1 LKSGPP
7 AMRFLFLLVV
17 LIFGVRGLL
26 PGQSGTSDQMGG
38 VNESNVP
45 DELRECLRSEPQ
57 LQINGRMNPFYLS
70 GDFDSDRITDFVVQ
84 VKSKKGEHL
93 GVLFCFANGKRSIW
107 GAGVQN
113 KVLSNGSWPF
123 DSWMLIRRG
132 SKHLSIYPRIKVDV
146 IALII
151 ADEGGG
157 LLYWNGKELA
167 WKQEE
172 WHRITGKERDAE
184 SGNDYFEARY
194 YSSAMGRFM
203 SPDWSDEHDPVPYAD
218 FENPQS
224 FNLYSYVE
232 NNPLGSVDANGHTHQ
247 DCKTSTTSTTDSS
260 GNISMTVSMYCVDVP
275 DWWNLGTN
283 FSNWYH
289 GMVNDWNARIDAHRP
304 PPHPANR

>member
-1 LKSGPP
+1 
-7 AMRFLFLLVV
+7 MRFLFLLVV

-157 LLYWNGKELA
+157 LLYWNGNELA

-172 WHRITGKERDAE
+172 
-184 SGNDYFEARY
+184 
-194 YSSAMGRFM
+194 
-203 SPDWSDEHDPVPYAD
+203 
-218 FENPQS
+218 
-224 FNLYSYVE
+224 
-232 NNPLGSVDANGHTHQ
+232 
-247 DCKTSTTSTTDSS
+247 
-260 GNISMTVSMYCVDVP
+260 
-275 DWWNLGTN
+275 
-283 FSNWYH
+283 
-289 GMVNDWNARIDAHRP
+289 
-304 PPHPANR
+304 